1 MAWKKIKRPPVLRP
15 QQVRCP
21 HCHHHVMA
29 SNFCS
34 ACGKKPGKFDMGT
47 TTGTANTL
55 ETSYIKVTIDGKPM
69 VEIDKYNY
77 VCVINGVDYLKGS
90 REALGLA

>member
-1 MAWKKIKRPPVLRP
+1 
-15 QQVRCP
+15 
-21 HCHHHVMA
+21 
-29 SNFCS
+29 
-34 ACGKKPGKFDMGT
+34 MGT

>member
-1 MAWKKIKRPPVLRP
+1 MKLRASAKTGEYKTCAIKVLVVGTP
-15 QQVRCP
+15 K
-21 HCHHHVMA
+21 
-29 SNFCS
+29 STEL
-34 ACGKKPGKFDMGT
+34 GKFDMGT